1 MEYVDIRTFLNHYL
15 PRLIGTG
22 MQTLMRGLEPDSVMM
37 QAVTRMG
44 RWIDRRRL
52 RELTDAQKATVEQD
66 PELRKAIQKQDAF
79 SRRLQHHENAESLLY
94 ALRQRVREESD
105 KEQAVLDIE
114 RELAG
119 TSLPNEESKEQ
130 IQAIE
135 HLLPQQTSLIGKLM
149 TWPTSL
155 SVEDEWRRRNEAT
168 EAVRLDCDVLEGGP
182 RRGRRPKRTI
192 PVERT
197 IRIDDSPAKAV
208 VVQAPVPSLST
219 SPSPHE
225 ATLRAAAE
233 DIRIAD
239 TPRTCFQRYGDQ
251 AESDKP
257 ACQAIRPPQGSDTT
271 FPERTVD

>member
-1 MEYVDIRTFLNHYL
+1 MSHVFSVDIY
-15 PRLIGTG
+15 
-22 MQTLMRGLEPDSVMM
+22 
-37 QAVTRMG
+37 
-44 RWIDRRRL
+44 
-52 RELTDAQKATVEQD
+52 
-66 PELRKAIQKQDAF
+66 
-79 SRRLQHHENAESLLY
+79 
-94 ALRQRVREESD
+94 
-105 KEQAVLDIE
+105 
-114 RELAG
+114 
-119 TSLPNEESKEQ
+119 SKEQ

-135 HLLPQQTSLIGKLM
+135 RLLPQQTSLIGKLM

-182 RRGRRPKRTI
+182 RRGQRPKRTI

-239 TPRTCFQRYGDQ
+239 TPRTCFQCYGDQ
-251 AESDKP
+251 AESDNRRVKQY
-257 ACQAIRPPQGSDTT
+257 AHHKGLIRHFRNEHSIDRHCNYCNEPVSHDMHWRRHVEGKHRLSIRYRGEHPGG
-271 FPERTVD
+271 PL